1 MDKKKSEARK
11 EKGWRGKMEGYIGE
25 EKYKERKRLAKAGY
39 TLAWVAMILMWAVL
53 ASQSLG
59 IVG

>member
-1 MDKKKSEARK
+1 
-11 EKGWRGKMEGYIGE
+11 MEGYIAE

>member
-1 MDKKKSEARK
+1 
-11 EKGWRGKMEGYIGE
+11 MERYIGDE
-25 EKYKERKRLAKAGY
+25 HQNERKRLAKAGY

>member
-1 MDKKKSEARK
+1 MWLDEKNQEK
-11 EKGWRGKMEGYIGE
+11 ERMEKMERYVGE
-25 EKYKERKRLAKAGY
+25 ESHKEGKRLVKAGY

>member
-1 MDKKKSEARK
+1 MGKKLRESEVN
-11 EKGWRGKMEGYIGE
+11 MEGYIGE
-25 EKYKERKRLAKAGY
+25 ERNKEKKRFVRAGY
-39 TLAWVAMILMWAVL
+39 ALAWVAMILTWIVL

>member
-1 MDKKKSEARK
+1 MRLT
-11 EKGWRGKMEGYIGE
+11 MEGYIGE
-25 EKYKERKRLAKAGY
+25 EKSREKKRFVKAGY
-39 TLAWVAMILMWAVL
+39 ALAWVAMILMWAVL

>member
-1 MDKKKSEARK
+1 
-11 EKGWRGKMEGYIGE
+11 MEE
-25 EKYKERKRLAKAGY
+25 EKSRERKRIVKAGY
-39 TLAWVAMILMWAVL
+39 TLAWVVVILMWAVL